1 MNESIIKNLDNII
14 HNFKISNKINENDI
28 IKNIIIN
35 NFNKDKKYFFGITV
49 HLCDNIE
56 LIKIF
61 LKILNEKINFENIVF
76 CFIDDG
82 INISSVKLFE
92 SLKLKFDYI
101 LIKCFKNNNI
111 FNLKNNHEVGSFYPI
126 TLYIGNEILKNNC
139 KYLGIL
145 HSCTWISKDYFSVA
159 KSIISDMSNN
169 SILSLF
175 VDSKYKNISTTNIN
189 NIEIFHSMKLNKI
202 SLFYDINL
210 YENIKKFFTGLNK
223 KYENIQSYNPLKW
236 NNQICNYIKENNG
249 NIIITHESY
258 IQHLDLYNK
267 KYNNIDNK
275 VFDLLIKPENYKHLQ
290 INYNFKVNNIELL
303 KNILKLRNIDYIIK
317 DNISS
322 EKYKSLDF
330 LLYND
335 LIHLKINTDY
345 INCNYNNYI
354 ISMAVLPNRLLHN
367 EFENVIISL
376 IKQKIKPNKII
387 INYCKNYKRNMNY
400 NKIKFNKKIEYFN
413 KKYPNLYFNESIDYG
428 PATKLIGLTNDN
440 VRKFFK
446 DDTKVIILDDD
457 FRYNP
462 NLIYFYELTY
472 QLYNCDYVAIDEK
485 KIIKWKKKPE
495 FKKNKDIIF
504 DNYQGFIYGWLTFS
518 IKYKFINN
526 IKDFYDEIYK
536 INKHIFYHDDLLF
549 TLYLKKYNYYGC
561 GINLFLTVFGER
573 QLELV
578 DGLRIMNNDE
588 EWMNR
593 AKLEIQLLD
602 YYNIEI
608 KKKNL
613 PKCPKCLYI
622 VEEIKQNNYYNY
634 NFNIFNNNKNYLL
647 KNIKNIH
654 YDLDENNY
662 KDIQWDIKYFCNNI
676 IILTFTKYN
685 NLYNIKNFIF
695 YINNKKYKIIFKNI
709 NENIN
714 KQTFFIYIDE
724 KLKTYNF
731 SNNKDI
737 KIIQTYECN
746 NISKNRFYSICS
758 LRNYLPEYD
767 YIFFSENDRIDFIK
781 KNYSNFLE
789 TYQKVNVGAYK
800 ADLFRIM
807 YLYKFGGLYFDCK
820 NILYC
825 PLDNLLNNNEE
836 IFLKDVYPTKYANGI
851 ILLKNKENKNFKNY
865 MIDILYNF
873 HNSIYTNSCLSI
885 SGPKL
890 LSKHIEH
897 INSNYL
903 KNNVIDN
910 DWKNAFVTYNKKKII
925 KISYSDY
932 YDENNYVN
940 KKHYAIMYNENKVYN
955 KIPINYSK
963 INGISGIAW
972 INMNRSI
979 DRKKYVE
986 NIMKNI
992 NIHNFRIEAIDGK
1005 LFDRNKLINIK
1016 YARNMT
1022 DGEVGCTLSHIKA
1035 IQYLHSLDGEY
1046 FLVCEDDISFRN
1058 INLFCSLSNI
1068 INKNKNFD
1076 ILLLSKIYPTE
1087 LNDEYT
1093 DWNNYL
1099 EKFDQIAGTGCYLIS
1114 RNGINKILNI
1124 CTYDS
1129 SSNNFKF
1136 IKETIFDVA
1145 DMFIFKNTNS
1155 FVYKYNYVS
1164 LNTNFNSNIHENQNE
1179 IHELWHD
1186 KCEKNQ
1192 DKIIIKNLLG

>member
-1 MNESIIKNLDNII
+1 M
-14 HNFKISNKINENDI
+14 
-28 IKNIIIN
+28 
-35 NFNKDKKYFFGITV
+35 
-49 HLCDNIE
+49 
-56 LIKIF
+56 
-61 LKILNEKINFENIVF
+61 
-76 CFIDDG
+76 
-82 INISSVKLFE
+82 
-92 SLKLKFDYI
+92 
-101 LIKCFKNNNI
+101 
-111 FNLKNNHEVGSFYPI
+111 
-126 TLYIGNEILKNNC
+126 
-139 KYLGIL
+139 
-145 HSCTWISKDYFSVA
+145 
-159 KSIISDMSNN
+159 
-169 SILSLF
+169 
-175 VDSKYKNISTTNIN
+175 
-189 NIEIFHSMKLNKI
+189 
-202 SLFYDINL
+202 
-210 YENIKKFFTGLNK
+210 
-223 KYENIQSYNPLKW
+223 
-236 NNQICNYIKENNG
+236 
-249 NIIITHESY
+249 
-258 IQHLDLYNK
+258 
-267 KYNNIDNK
+267 
-275 VFDLLIKPENYKHLQ
+275 
-290 INYNFKVNNIELL
+290 
-303 KNILKLRNIDYIIK
+303 
-317 DNISS
+317 
-322 EKYKSLDF
+322 
-330 LLYND
+330 
-335 LIHLKINTDY
+335 
-345 INCNYNNYI
+345 
-354 ISMAVLPNRLLHN
+354 
-367 EFENVIISL
+367 
-376 IKQKIKPNKII
+376 
-387 INYCKNYKRNMNY
+387 
-400 NKIKFNKKIEYFN
+400 
-413 KKYPNLYFNESIDYG
+413 
-428 PATKLIGLTNDN
+428 
-440 VRKFFK
+440 
-446 DDTKVIILDDD
+446 
-457 FRYNP
+457 
-462 NLIYFYELTY
+462 
-472 QLYNCDYVAIDEK
+472 
-485 KIIKWKKKPE
+485 
-495 FKKNKDIIF
+495 
-504 DNYQGFIYGWLTFS
+504 
-518 IKYKFINN
+518 
-526 IKDFYDEIYK
+526 
-536 INKHIFYHDDLLF
+536 
-549 TLYLKKYNYYGC
+549 
-561 GINLFLTVFGER
+561 
-573 QLELV
+573 
-578 DGLRIMNNDE
+578 
-588 EWMNR
+588 
-593 AKLEIQLLD
+593 
-602 YYNIEI
+602 
-608 KKKNL
+608 
-613 PKCPKCLYI
+613 
-622 VEEIKQNNYYNY
+622 
-634 NFNIFNNNKNYLL
+634 
-647 KNIKNIH
+647 
-654 YDLDENNY
+654 
-662 KDIQWDIKYFCNNI
+662 
-676 IILTFTKYN
+676 
-685 NLYNIKNFIF
+685 
-695 YINNKKYKIIFKNI
+695 
-709 NENIN
+709 
-714 KQTFFIYIDE
+714 
-724 KLKTYNF
+724 
-731 SNNKDI
+731 
-737 KIIQTYECN
+737 
-746 NISKNRFYSICS
+746 
-758 LRNYLPEYD
+758 
-767 YIFFSENDRIDFIK
+767 
-781 KNYSNFLE
+781 
-789 TYQKVNVGAYK
+789 
-800 ADLFRIM
+800 
-807 YLYKFGGLYFDCK
+807 
-820 NILYC
+820 
-825 PLDNLLNNNEE
+825 NNNEE

-1099 EKFDQIAGTGCYLIS
+1099 EKFDQIVGTGCYLIS